1 MIGRVRGWRRGWHE
15 RSKLQR
21 IDLYTR
27 VTLCS
32 MVWLFLL
39 TWGFLPLGTVFDRGA
54 WAVAIAATLFTVNVA
69 QCVLSNVNVR
79 PAFDHYRGAEPFPRR
94 RLRLPAV
101 LMVVLTGLV
110 IALMAVDGL
119 DAPALPV
126 LAMDV
131 PIAFGIPYALLVPA
145 RTFLLHAAA
154 YIAGFVALLAAFGGT
169 GTPLLATALT
179 IALAAVLVISSV
191 RPSGWSLSVMWQ
203 AEEARDMQAR
213 LAVAEERLRF
223 GRDMHDV
230 LGRNLSVIALKS
242 ELAVELAQRGNPA
255 AVDQMVEVQ
264 RIARASQQE
273 VRDVVRGYRE
283 ADLPTE
289 LMGARGVLQAAGISV
304 TVEGADGPAGIG
316 APVAVQAALG
326 WVVRETATNVLR
338 HGDPR
343 HCSIRLTRTRDAVV
357 LEVEND
363 GAGATD
369 PLGGADGRDDGGG
382 SGLAGLRERLGALG
396 GTLTA
401 GPVGDDLDLFRV
413 TATVPLTASGRGS
426 GGREVWGAGGGLGSG
441 GGPDP
446 GERTAPGGRTASGGL
461 DAPDSGGRTGSGG
474 RDPSTPAPDGQ
485 PGSGGSSAPG
495 GPPASGERTDPGG
508 RTASGGRPAPSPP
521 SPDPSALPEER

>member
-1 MIGRVRGWRRGWHE
+1 MKELRGVIGRVRGWRRGWHE

-27 VTLCS
+27 VTLYS
-32 MVWLFLL
+32 V
-39 TWGFLPLGTVFDRGA
+39 TWFFAVSWGLLPLGDALDNGSV
-54 WAVAIAATLFTVNVA
+54 AVALAAAFLVA
-69 QCVLSNVNVR
+69 NITQSVLSNRNLSA
-79 PAFDHYRGAEPFPRR
+79 AFDHYRGAGPFPPG
-94 RLRLPAV
+94 RLRLPVALQVVMTGV
-101 LMVVLTGLV
+101 LVALASVNGVKDQGLV
-110 IALMAVDGL
+110 LLVL
-119 DAPALPV
+119 DLPV
-126 LAMDV
+126 
-131 PIAFGIPYALLVPA
+131 AFAIPYVLLIPVRRFLGLSAVYAALV
-145 RTFLLHAAA
+145 
-154 YIAGFVALLAAFGGT
+154 VALLAAVGVPGGALIGAT
-169 GTPLLATALT
+169 SSLVVVTLL
-179 IALAAVLVISSV
+179 VLVST
-191 RPSGWSLSVMWQ
+191 RPSVWSLSVMWQ

-242 ELAVELAQRGNPA
+242 ELAVELAQRGNAA

-289 LMGARGVLQAAGISV
+289 LMGARGVLQAAGITV

-316 APVAVQAALG
+316 APAAVQAALG

-343 HCSIRLTRTRDAVV
+343 HCWIRLARTRDAVV

-369 PLGGADGRDDGGG
+369 PLGGPDDGGG

-396 GTLTA
+396 GTLSA
-401 GPVGDDLDLFRV
+401 GAAGEDLFRV
-413 TATVPLTASGRGS
+413 TATVPLTAPRPASS
-426 GGREVWGAGGGLGSG
+426 A
-441 GGPDP
+441 
-446 GERTAPGGRTASGGL
+446 APSFSS
-461 DAPDSGGRTGSGG
+461 PSS
-474 RDPSTPAPDGQ
+474 PSTPASPDTA
-485 PGSGGSSAPG
+485 SAP
-495 GPPASGERTDPGG
+495 
-508 RTASGGRPAPSPP
+508 
-521 SPDPSALPEER
+521 PEER

>member
-1 MIGRVRGWRRGWHE
+1 MKGLRGVIGRVRGWRRGWHE

-27 VTLCS
+27 VTLCA

-39 TWGFLPLGTVFDRGA
+39 TWGFLPLGTIFGRGS
-54 WAVAIAATLFTVNVA
+54 WALAIGATLLTVNVA
-69 QCVLSNVNVR
+69 QSLLSTFNVR
-79 PAFDHYRGAEPFPRR
+79 PAFDHYRGAAPFPRR

-101 LMVVLTGLV
+101 LLVVLSGLL
-110 IALMAVDGL
+110 IALMAGNGL
-119 DAPALPV
+119 DDRALPV
-126 LAMDV
+126 MAMDV

-145 RTFLLHAAA
+145 RKFLLHAAA
-154 YIAGFVALLAAFGGT
+154 YIAAFVGLLAAFGGT

-179 IALAAVLVISSV
+179 MALGLLLVIISV

-304 TVEGADGPAGIG
+304 TAEGADGPAGIG
-316 APVAVQAALG
+316 APAAVQAALG
-326 WVVRETATNVLR
+326 WVVREAATNVLR

-343 HCSIRLTRTRDAVV
+343 HCSIRLARTRDAVV

-363 GAGATD
+363 GAGAAD
-369 PLGGADGRDDGGG
+369 PLGGGGDGGG

-396 GTLTA
+396 GSLTA
-401 GPVGDDLDLFRV
+401 GPVGDDPDLFRV
-413 TATVPLTASGRGS
+413 TATVPLTAPGP
-426 GGREVWGAGGGLGSG
+426 GGRTDSDPGRRTASAGGERATGDERAAL
-441 GGPDP
+441 
-446 GERTAPGGRTASGGL
+446 GERTASGERA
-461 DAPDSGGRTGSGG
+461 AP
-474 RDPSTPAPDGQ
+474 
-485 PGSGGSSAPG
+485 SA
-495 GPPASGERTDPGG
+495 PPAS
-508 RTASGGRPAPSPP
+508 P

>member
-1 MIGRVRGWRRGWHE
+1 MKGLKGVIGRVRGWRRSWHE

-27 VTLCS
+27 VTLAS
-32 MVWLFLL
+32 ITWLFAVS
-39 TWGFLPLGTVFDRGA
+39 WGLLPLSEALDEG
-54 WAVAIAATLFTVNVA
+54 AVAIALGAAFLVA
-69 QCVLSNVNVR
+69 NIAQSVLSCRNLT
-79 PAFDHYRGAEPFPRR
+79 PAFDAYRGLAPFPPG
-94 RLRLPAV
+94 RLRLPAALQV
-101 LMVVLTGLV
+101 AMTGLV
-110 IALMAVDGL
+110 VALAAVGGVRDEGL
-119 DAPALPV
+119 VLLVLDLPV
-126 LAMDV
+126 
-131 PIAFGIPYALLVPA
+131 AFSIPYVLIVPV
-145 RTFLLHAAA
+145 RRFLLHAAA
-154 YIAGFVALLAAFGGT
+154 FSVAGTALLAAVGVPGGQVFGAVVSLAVVT
-169 GTPLLATALT
+169 LL
-179 IALAAVLVISSV
+179 VLVSA
-191 RPSGWSLSVMWQ
+191 RPSAWSLSVMWQ

-316 APVAVQAALG
+316 APAAVQGALG

-363 GAGATD
+363 GADAAG
-369 PLGGADGRDDGGG
+369 PLGGGGDGGG

-401 GPVGDDLDLFRV
+401 GPVGDDLFRV
-413 TATVPLTASGRGS
+413 TATVPLTASGRG
-426 GGREVWGAGGGLGSG
+426 AGGPTAPTRTGRA
-441 GGPDP
+441 P
-446 GERTAPGGRTASGGL
+446 GAPGGSLPSDGQPAS
-461 DAPDSGGRTGSGG
+461 PGSGEQPG
-474 RDPSTPAPDGQ
+474 PDDGPPPPSTPAP
-485 PGSGGSSAPG
+485 S
-495 GPPASGERTDPGG
+495 
-508 RTASGGRPAPSPP
+508 PAPA
-521 SPDPSALPEER
+521 ALPEER

>member
-27 VTLCS
+27 VTLYS
-32 MVWLFLL
+32 I
-39 TWGFLPLGTVFDRGA
+39 TWFFAVSWGLLPLGDALDNGSV
-54 WAVAIAATLFTVNVA
+54 AVALAAAFLVA
-69 QCVLSNVNVR
+69 NITQSVLSNRNLSA
-79 PAFDHYRGAEPFPRR
+79 AFDHYRGAGPFPPG
-94 RLRLPAV
+94 RLRLPVALQVVMTGVLVALAAV
-101 LMVVLTGLV
+101 NGVKDQGLV
-110 IALMAVDGL
+110 LLVL
-119 DAPALPV
+119 DLPV
-126 LAMDV
+126 
-131 PIAFGIPYALLVPA
+131 AFAIPYVLLVPVRRYLGLGA
-145 RTFLLHAAA
+145 VYAALV
-154 YIAGFVALLAAFGGT
+154 VALLAAVGVPGASLFGAASSLVIVT
-169 GTPLLATALT
+169 LL
-179 IALAAVLVISSV
+179 VLVST
-191 RPSGWSLSVMWQ
+191 RPSIWSLSVMWQ

-242 ELAVELAQRGNPA
+242 ELAVELAQRGNAA

-289 LMGARGVLQAAGISV
+289 LMGARGVLQAAGITV

-316 APVAVQAALG
+316 APAAVQAALG

-343 HCSIRLTRTRDAVV
+343 HCWIRLARTRDAVV

-369 PLGGADGRDDGGG
+369 PLGGPDDGGG

-396 GTLTA
+396 GTLSA
-401 GPVGDDLDLFRV
+401 GPAGEGLFRV
-413 TATVPLTASGRGS
+413 TATVPLTAPRPTPSAS
-426 GGREVWGAGGGLGSG
+426 SSLST
-441 GGPDP
+441 PS
-446 GERTAPGGRTASGGL
+446 APS
-461 DAPDSGGRTGSGG
+461 S
-474 RDPSTPAPDGQ
+474 PSTP
-485 PGSGGSSAPG
+485 SAPSS
-495 GPPASGERTDPGG
+495 PSTPSAPSSPD
-508 RTASGGRPAPSPP
+508 TASAP
-521 SPDPSALPEER
+521 PEER

>member
-27 VTLCS
+27 VTLYS
-32 MVWLFLL
+32 I
-39 TWGFLPLGTVFDRGA
+39 TWFFAVSWGLLPLGDALDNGSV
-54 WAVAIAATLFTVNVA
+54 AVALAAAFLVA
-69 QCVLSNVNVR
+69 NITQSVLSNRNLSA
-79 PAFDHYRGAEPFPRR
+79 AFDHYRGAGPFPPG
-94 RLRLPAV
+94 RLRLPVALQVVMTGVLVALAAV
-101 LMVVLTGLV
+101 NGVKDQGLV
-110 IALMAVDGL
+110 LLVL
-119 DAPALPV
+119 DLPV
-126 LAMDV
+126 
-131 PIAFGIPYALLVPA
+131 AFAIPYVLLVPVRRYLGLGA
-145 RTFLLHAAA
+145 VYAALV
-154 YIAGFVALLAAFGGT
+154 VALLAAVGVPGASLIGAASSLVVVT
-169 GTPLLATALT
+169 LL
-179 IALAAVLVISSV
+179 VLVST
-191 RPSGWSLSVMWQ
+191 RPSIWSLSVMWQ

-242 ELAVELAQRGNPA
+242 ELAVELAQRGNAA

-289 LMGARGVLQAAGISV
+289 LMGARGVLQAAGITV

-316 APVAVQAALG
+316 APAAVQAALG

-343 HCSIRLTRTRDAVV
+343 HCWIRLARTRDAVV

-369 PLGGADGRDDGGG
+369 PLGGPDDGGG

-396 GTLTA
+396 GTLSA
-401 GPVGDDLDLFRV
+401 GPAGEDLFRV
-413 TATVPLTASGRGS
+413 TATVPLTAPRPTPSAS
-426 GGREVWGAGGGLGSG
+426 
-441 GGPDP
+441 
-446 GERTAPGGRTASGGL
+446 TAAPSSLSTPSSPSAS
-461 DAPDSGGRTGSGG
+461 S
-474 RDPSTPAPDGQ
+474 PSTPSVPSSPDTA
-485 PGSGGSSAPG
+485 SAP
-495 GPPASGERTDPGG
+495 
-508 RTASGGRPAPSPP
+508 
-521 SPDPSALPEER
+521 PEER

>member
-27 VTLCS
+27 VTLYS
-32 MVWLFLL
+32 I
-39 TWGFLPLGTVFDRGA
+39 TWFFAVSWGLLPLGDALDNGSV
-54 WAVAIAATLFTVNVA
+54 AVALAAAFLVA
-69 QCVLSNVNVR
+69 NITQSVLSNRNLSA
-79 PAFDHYRGAEPFPRR
+79 AFDHYRGAGPFPPG
-94 RLRLPAV
+94 RLRLPVALQVVMTGVLVALTAV
-101 LMVVLTGLV
+101 NGVKDQGLV
-110 IALMAVDGL
+110 LLVL
-119 DAPALPV
+119 DLPV
-126 LAMDV
+126 
-131 PIAFGIPYALLVPA
+131 AFAIPYVLLVPVRRYLGLGA
-145 RTFLLHAAA
+145 VYAALV
-154 YIAGFVALLAAFGGT
+154 VALLAAVGVPGASLIGAASSLVVVT
-169 GTPLLATALT
+169 LL
-179 IALAAVLVISSV
+179 VLVST
-191 RPSGWSLSVMWQ
+191 RPSIWSLSVMWQ

-242 ELAVELAQRGNPA
+242 ELAVELAQRGNAA

-289 LMGARGVLQAAGISV
+289 LMGARGVLQAAGITV

-316 APVAVQAALG
+316 APAAVQAALG

-343 HCSIRLTRTRDAVV
+343 HCWIRLARTRDAVV

-369 PLGGADGRDDGGG
+369 PLGGPDDGGG

-396 GTLTA
+396 GTLSA
-401 GPVGDDLDLFRV
+401 GPAGEDLFRV
-413 TATVPLTASGRGS
+413 TATVPLTAPRPTPSAS
-426 GGREVWGAGGGLGSG
+426 SSLST
-441 GGPDP
+441 PS
-446 GERTAPGGRTASGGL
+446 APS
-461 DAPDSGGRTGSGG
+461 S
-474 RDPSTPAPDGQ
+474 PSTPSTPSSPDTA
-485 PGSGGSSAPG
+485 SAP
-495 GPPASGERTDPGG
+495 
-508 RTASGGRPAPSPP
+508 
-521 SPDPSALPEER
+521 PEER

>member
-27 VTLCS
+27 VTLYS
-32 MVWLFLL
+32 I
-39 TWGFLPLGTVFDRGA
+39 TWFFAVSWGLLPLGDALDNGSV
-54 WAVAIAATLFTVNVA
+54 AVALAAAFLVA
-69 QCVLSNVNVR
+69 NITQSVLSNRNLSA
-79 PAFDHYRGAEPFPRR
+79 AFDHYRGAGPFPPG
-94 RLRLPAV
+94 RLRLPVALQVVMTGVLVALAAV
-101 LMVVLTGLV
+101 NGVKDQGLV
-110 IALMAVDGL
+110 LLVL
-119 DAPALPV
+119 DLPV
-126 LAMDV
+126 
-131 PIAFGIPYALLVPA
+131 AFAIPYVLLVPVRRYLGLGA
-145 RTFLLHAAA
+145 VYAALV
-154 YIAGFVALLAAFGGT
+154 VALLAAVGVPGASLIGAASSLVVVT
-169 GTPLLATALT
+169 LL
-179 IALAAVLVISSV
+179 VLVST
-191 RPSGWSLSVMWQ
+191 RPSIWSLSVMWQ

-242 ELAVELAQRGNPA
+242 ELAVELAQRGNAA

-289 LMGARGVLQAAGISV
+289 LMGARGVLQAAGITV

-316 APVAVQAALG
+316 APAAVQAALG

-343 HCSIRLTRTRDAVV
+343 HCWIRLTRTRDAVV

-369 PLGGADGRDDGGG
+369 PLGGPDDGGG
-382 SGLAGLRERLGALG
+382 SGLGGLRERLGALG
-396 GTLTA
+396 GTLGA
-401 GPVGDDLDLFRV
+401 GPAGEDLFRV
-413 TATVPLTASGRGS
+413 TATVPLTAPRPTPSAS
-426 GGREVWGAGGGLGSG
+426 TAAPSSLSTPSSPSASSPSAPSS
-441 GGPDP
+441 PD
-446 GERTAPGGRTASGGL
+446 TAS
-461 DAPDSGGRTGSGG
+461 AP
-474 RDPSTPAPDGQ
+474 
-485 PGSGGSSAPG
+485 
-495 GPPASGERTDPGG
+495 
-508 RTASGGRPAPSPP
+508 
-521 SPDPSALPEER
+521 PEER

>member
-1 MIGRVRGWRRGWHE
+1 MKGLRGVIGRVRGWRRGWHE

-27 VTLCS
+27 ATLCS

-39 TWGFLPLGTVFDRGA
+39 TWGFLPLGTVLDRGA
-54 WAVAIAATLFTVNVA
+54 WPVAIGAALFAVNVA
-69 QCVLSNVNVR
+69 QSVLSTVNVR
-79 PAFDHYRGAEPFPRR
+79 PAFDHYRGAEPFARR

-101 LMVVLTGLV
+101 LLVALSGLL
-110 IALMAVDGL
+110 IALVAVDGL
-119 DAPALPV
+119 DDRALPV

-131 PIAFGIPYALLVPA
+131 PVAFAIPYALLVPA
-145 RTFLLHAAA
+145 RRFLLHAAA
-154 YIAGFVALLAAFGGT
+154 YIAAFVALLAAFGQA
-169 GTPLLATALT
+169 GTPLLGTALT
-179 IALAAVLVISSV
+179 MALAAVLVLGSV

-230 LGRNLSVIALKS
+230 LGRNLAVIALKS

-316 APVAVQAALG
+316 APAAVQAALG

-343 HCSIRLTRTRDAVV
+343 HCSIRLARTRDAVV

-363 GAGATD
+363 GAGTTD
-369 PLGGADGRDDGGG
+369 PLDGGGDSGG

-401 GPVGDDLDLFRV
+401 GPAGDDLFRV
-413 TATVPLTASGRGS
+413 TATVPLTASGPAP
-426 GGREVWGAGGGLGSG
+426 GGPTTPAGPTAPGEHPAPGGNTAAGGNTNPGGS
-441 GGPDP
+441 
-446 GERTAPGGRTASGGL
+446 TAPGGSTTSGG
-461 DAPDSGGRTGSGG
+461 TT
-474 RDPSTPAPDGQ
+474 TP
-485 PGSGGSSAPG
+485 GGSTAPASAGRAAPSAP
-495 GPPASGERTDPGG
+495 S
-508 RTASGGRPAPSPP
+508 PAPS
-521 SPDPSALPEER
+521 DLPEEQR

>member
-1 MIGRVRGWRRGWHE
+1 MKGLRGVIGRVRGWRRGWHE

-27 VTLCS
+27 ATLCS
-32 MVWLFLL
+32 LVWLFLL
-39 TWGFLPLGTVFDRGA
+39 TWGFLPLGTALDRGA
-54 WAVAIAATLFTVNVA
+54 WAVAIGAALFAVNVA
-69 QCVLSNVNVR
+69 QSVLSTVNVR

-101 LMVVLTGLV
+101 LLVALSGLL
-110 IALMAVDGL
+110 IALVAVDGL
-119 DAPALPV
+119 DDRALPV

-131 PIAFGIPYALLVPA
+131 PVAFAIPYALLVPA
-145 RTFLLHAAA
+145 RRFLLHAAA
-154 YIAGFVALLAAFGGT
+154 YIAALVALLAAFGQA
-169 GTPLLATALT
+169 GTPLLGTALT
-179 IALAAVLVISSV
+179 MALAAVLVLGSV

-316 APVAVQAALG
+316 APAAVQAALG

-343 HCSIRLTRTRDAVV
+343 HCSIRLARTRDAVV

-363 GAGATD
+363 GAGTAD
-369 PLGGADGRDDGGG
+369 PLDGGGDNGGDGGG

-401 GPVGDDLDLFRV
+401 APAGDDLFRV
-413 TATVPLTASGRGS
+413 TATVPLTASGPAPGVPTTPAGPTAPGEHPAP
-426 GGREVWGAGGGLGSG
+426 GGNTTAGGTTTPSG
-441 GGPDP
+441 T
-446 GERTAPGGRTASGGL
+446 TAPGGSTTPSGTTAPSGSTT
-461 DAPDSGGRTGSGG
+461 PSG
-474 RDPSTPAPDGQ
+474 STA
-485 PGSGGSSAPG
+485 
-495 GPPASGERTDPGG
+495 PASAG
-508 RTASGGRPAPSPP
+508 RAAPSSPSPAPS
-521 SPDPSALPEER
+521 DLPEEQR

>member
-1 MIGRVRGWRRGWHE
+1 MKELRGVIGRVRGWRRGWHE

-27 VTLCS
+27 VTLYS
-32 MVWLFLL
+32 I
-39 TWGFLPLGTVFDRGA
+39 TWFFAVSWGLLPLGDALDNGSV
-54 WAVAIAATLFTVNVA
+54 AVALAAAFLVA
-69 QCVLSNVNVR
+69 NITQSVLSNRNLSA
-79 PAFDHYRGAEPFPRR
+79 AFDHYRGAGPFPPG
-94 RLRLPAV
+94 RLRLPVALQVVMTGVLVALAAV
-101 LMVVLTGLV
+101 NGVKDQGLV
-110 IALMAVDGL
+110 LLVL
-119 DAPALPV
+119 DLPV
-126 LAMDV
+126 
-131 PIAFGIPYALLVPA
+131 AFAIPYVLLVPVRRYLGLGA
-145 RTFLLHAAA
+145 VYAALV
-154 YIAGFVALLAAFGGT
+154 VALLAAVGVPGASLIGAASSLVVVT
-169 GTPLLATALT
+169 LL
-179 IALAAVLVISSV
+179 VLVST
-191 RPSGWSLSVMWQ
+191 RPSIWSLSVMWQ

-242 ELAVELAQRGNPA
+242 ELAVELAQRGNAA

-289 LMGARGVLQAAGISV
+289 LMGARGVLQAAGITV

-316 APVAVQAALG
+316 APAAVQAALG

-343 HCSIRLTRTRDAVV
+343 HCWIRLARTRDAVV

-369 PLGGADGRDDGGG
+369 PLGGPDDGGG

-396 GTLTA
+396 GTLGA
-401 GPVGDDLDLFRV
+401 GPAGEDLFRV
-413 TATVPLTASGRGS
+413 TATVPLTAPRPTPS
-426 GGREVWGAGGGLGSG
+426 
-441 GGPDP
+441 
-446 GERTAPGGRTASGGL
+446 ASSSL
-461 DAPDSGGRTGSGG
+461 STPSS
-474 RDPSTPAPDGQ
+474 PSTP
-485 PGSGGSSAPG
+485 SAPSS
-495 GPPASGERTDPGG
+495 PD
-508 RTASGGRPAPSPP
+508 TASAP
-521 SPDPSALPEER
+521 PEER

>member
-27 VTLCS
+27 VTLYS
-32 MVWLFLL
+32 I
-39 TWGFLPLGTVFDRGA
+39 TWFFAVSWGLLPLGDALDNGSV
-54 WAVAIAATLFTVNVA
+54 AVALAAAFLVA
-69 QCVLSNVNVR
+69 NITQSVLSNRNLSA
-79 PAFDHYRGAEPFPRR
+79 AFDHYRGAGPFPPG
-94 RLRLPAV
+94 RLRLPVALQVVMTGVLVALAAV
-101 LMVVLTGLV
+101 NGVKDQGLV
-110 IALMAVDGL
+110 LLVL
-119 DAPALPV
+119 DLPV
-126 LAMDV
+126 
-131 PIAFGIPYALLVPA
+131 AFAIPYVLLVPVRRYLGLGA
-145 RTFLLHAAA
+145 VYAALV
-154 YIAGFVALLAAFGGT
+154 VALLAAVGVPGASLIGAASSLVVVT
-169 GTPLLATALT
+169 LL
-179 IALAAVLVISSV
+179 VLVST
-191 RPSGWSLSVMWQ
+191 RPSIWSLSVMWQ

-242 ELAVELAQRGNPA
+242 ELAVELAQRGNAA

-289 LMGARGVLQAAGISV
+289 LMGARGVLQAAGITV

-316 APVAVQAALG
+316 APAAVQAALG

-343 HCSIRLTRTRDAVV
+343 HCWIRLARTRDAVV

-369 PLGGADGRDDGGG
+369 PLGGPDDGGG

-396 GTLTA
+396 GTLSA
-401 GPVGDDLDLFRV
+401 GPAGEDLFRV
-413 TATVPLTASGRGS
+413 TATVPLTAPRPTPSAS
-426 GGREVWGAGGGLGSG
+426 SSLS
-441 GGPDP
+441 PP
-446 GERTAPGGRTASGGL
+446 SAPS
-461 DAPDSGGRTGSGG
+461 S
-474 RDPSTPAPDGQ
+474 PSTP
-485 PGSGGSSAPG
+485 SAPSS
-495 GPPASGERTDPGG
+495 PD
-508 RTASGGRPAPSPP
+508 TASAP
-521 SPDPSALPEER
+521 PEER

>member
-27 VTLCS
+27 VTLYS
-32 MVWLFLL
+32 I
-39 TWGFLPLGTVFDRGA
+39 TWFFAVSWGLLPLGDALDNGSV
-54 WAVAIAATLFTVNVA
+54 AVALAAAFLVA
-69 QCVLSNVNVR
+69 NITQSVLSNRNLSA
-79 PAFDHYRGAEPFPRR
+79 AFDHYRGAGPFPPG
-94 RLRLPAV
+94 RLRLPVALQVVMTGVLVALAAV
-101 LMVVLTGLV
+101 NGVKDQGLV
-110 IALMAVDGL
+110 LLVL
-119 DAPALPV
+119 DLPV
-126 LAMDV
+126 
-131 PIAFGIPYALLVPA
+131 AFAIPYVLLVPVRRYLGLGA
-145 RTFLLHAAA
+145 VYAALV
-154 YIAGFVALLAAFGGT
+154 VALLAAVGVPGASLIGAASSLVVVT
-169 GTPLLATALT
+169 LL
-179 IALAAVLVISSV
+179 VLVST
-191 RPSGWSLSVMWQ
+191 RPSIWSLSVMWQ

-242 ELAVELAQRGNPA
+242 ELAVELAQRGNAA

-289 LMGARGVLQAAGISV
+289 LMGARGVLQAAGITV

-316 APVAVQAALG
+316 APAAVQAALG

-343 HCSIRLTRTRDAVV
+343 HCWIRLARTRDAVV

-369 PLGGADGRDDGGG
+369 PLGGPDDGGG

-396 GTLTA
+396 GTLSA
-401 GPVGDDLDLFRV
+401 GPAGEDLFRV
-413 TATVPLTASGRGS
+413 TATVPLTAPRPTPSAS
-426 GGREVWGAGGGLGSG
+426 
-441 GGPDP
+441 
-446 GERTAPGGRTASGGL
+446 TA
-461 DAPDSGGRTGSGG
+461 APSSLSTPSAPSS
-474 RDPSTPAPDGQ
+474 PSTP
-485 PGSGGSSAPG
+485 SAPSS
-495 GPPASGERTDPGG
+495 PD
-508 RTASGGRPAPSPP
+508 TASAP
-521 SPDPSALPEER
+521 PEER

>member
-27 VTLCS
+27 ATLYS
-32 MVWLFLL
+32 I
-39 TWGFLPLGTVFDRGA
+39 TWFFAVSWGLLPLGDALDNGSV
-54 WAVAIAATLFTVNVA
+54 AVALAATFLVA
-69 QCVLSNVNVR
+69 NITQSVLSNRNLSA
-79 PAFDHYRGAEPFPRR
+79 AFDHYRGAGPFPPG
-94 RLRLPAV
+94 RLRLPVALQVVMTGV
-101 LMVVLTGLV
+101 LVALASVNGVKDQGLV
-110 IALMAVDGL
+110 LLVL
-119 DAPALPV
+119 DLPV
-126 LAMDV
+126 
-131 PIAFGIPYALLVPA
+131 AFAIPYVLLVPV
-145 RTFLLHAAA
+145 RRFLGLGAVYAALV
-154 YIAGFVALLAAFGGT
+154 VALLAAVGVPGGALIGAT
-169 GTPLLATALT
+169 SSLVVVTLL
-179 IALAAVLVISSV
+179 VLVST
-191 RPSGWSLSVMWQ
+191 RPSIWSLSVMWQ

-242 ELAVELAQRGNPA
+242 ELAVELAQRGNAA

-289 LMGARGVLQAAGISV
+289 LMGARGVLQAAGITV

-316 APVAVQAALG
+316 APAAVQAALG

-343 HCSIRLTRTRDAVV
+343 HCWIRLARTRDAVV

-363 GAGATD
+363 GAGTTD
-369 PLGGADGRDDGGG
+369 PLGGPDDGGG

-396 GTLTA
+396 GTLSA
-401 GPVGDDLDLFRV
+401 GPAGEDLFRV
-413 TATVPLTASGRGS
+413 TATVPLTAPRPTPSAS
-426 GGREVWGAGGGLGSG
+426 T
-441 GGPDP
+441 
-446 GERTAPGGRTASGGL
+446 TA
-461 DAPDSGGRTGSGG
+461 
-474 RDPSTPAPDGQ
+474 PSTPSASSPSTPSSPDTA
-485 PGSGGSSAPG
+485 SAP
-495 GPPASGERTDPGG
+495 
-508 RTASGGRPAPSPP
+508 
-521 SPDPSALPEER
+521 PEER

>member
-15 RSKLQR
+15 RTKLQR

-27 VTLCS
+27 GTLA
-32 MVWLFLL
+32 VLPWVFLAS
-39 TWGFLPLGTVFDRGA
+39 WGLLPLLPVLGEGPVPAGL
-54 WAVAIAATLFTVNVA
+54 AVAFFAVNTA
-69 QCVLSNVNVR
+69 LCVLSNR
-79 PAFDHYRGAEPFPRR
+79 HLGAAFAHHRGAETFPVR
-94 RLRLPAV
+94 RLRLPAA
-101 LMVVLTGLV
+101 LLALLTGLV
-110 IALMAVDGL
+110 VALVATADL
-119 DAPALPV
+119 KDAAL
-126 LAMDV
+126 
-131 PIAFGIPYALLVPA
+131 ALLVLDVPLA
-145 RTFLLHAAA
+145 FAIPYVLLVPVRTYLVHSAVYAAVL
-154 YIAGFVALLAAFGGT
+154 VALLAAVGVPAGLLFG
-169 GTPLLATALT
+169 
-179 IALAAVLVISSV
+179 AVLSMLVAILLVLSSV
-191 RPSGWSLSVMWQ
+191 RPSAWSMSVMWQ

-242 ELAVELAQRGNPA
+242 ELAVELAQRGNAA

-316 APVAVQAALG
+316 APAAVQAALG

-338 HGDPR
+338 HGDPT
-343 HCSIRLTRTRDAVV
+343 HCSIRLARTRDAVV

-363 GAGATD
+363 GAGAAD
-369 PLGGADGRDDGGG
+369 PPGGGDGGG

-401 GPVGDDLDLFRV
+401 GPAGDDLFRV
-413 TATVPLTASGRGS
+413 TATVPLTASRPDPAGRAASASDPDGRAPSAPDPDGRGTS
-426 GGREVWGAGGGLGSG
+426 A
-441 GGPDP
+441 P
-446 GERTAPGGRTASGGL
+446 APGFR
-461 DAPDSGGRTGSGG
+461 
-474 RDPSTPAPDGQ
+474 PSP
-485 PGSGGSSAPG
+485 GGS
-495 GPPASGERTDPGG
+495 PAS
-508 RTASGGRPAPSPP
+508 SPP

>member
-27 VTLCS
+27 VTLYS
-32 MVWLFLL
+32 I
-39 TWGFLPLGTVFDRGA
+39 TWFFAVSWGLLPLGDALDNGSA
-54 WAVAIAATLFTVNVA
+54 AVALAAAFLVA
-69 QCVLSNVNVR
+69 NITQSVLSNRNLSA
-79 PAFDHYRGAEPFPRR
+79 AFDHYRGAGPFPPG
-94 RLRLPAV
+94 RLRLPVALQVVMTGVLVALAAV
-101 LMVVLTGLV
+101 NGVKDQGLV
-110 IALMAVDGL
+110 LLVL
-119 DAPALPV
+119 DLPV
-126 LAMDV
+126 
-131 PIAFGIPYALLVPA
+131 AFAIPYVLLVPVRRYLGLGA
-145 RTFLLHAAA
+145 VYAALV
-154 YIAGFVALLAAFGGT
+154 VALLAAVGVPGASLIGAASSLVVVT
-169 GTPLLATALT
+169 LL
-179 IALAAVLVISSV
+179 VLVST
-191 RPSGWSLSVMWQ
+191 RPSIWSLSVMWQ

-242 ELAVELAQRGNPA
+242 ELAVELAQRGNAA

-289 LMGARGVLQAAGISV
+289 LMGARGVLQAAGITV

-316 APVAVQAALG
+316 APAAVQAALG

-343 HCSIRLTRTRDAVV
+343 HCWIRLARTRDAVV

-369 PLGGADGRDDGGG
+369 PLGGPDDGGG

-396 GTLTA
+396 GTLSA
-401 GPVGDDLDLFRV
+401 GPAGEDLFRV
-413 TATVPLTASGRGS
+413 TATVPLTAPRPTPSAS
-426 GGREVWGAGGGLGSG
+426 
-441 GGPDP
+441 
-446 GERTAPGGRTASGGL
+446 TAAS
-461 DAPDSGGRTGSGG
+461 S
-474 RDPSTPAPDGQ
+474 PSTPSSPSASSPST
-485 PGSGGSSAPG
+485 PSAPSS
-495 GPPASGERTDPGG
+495 PD
-508 RTASGGRPAPSPP
+508 TASAP
-521 SPDPSALPEER
+521 PEER

>member
-1 MIGRVRGWRRGWHE
+1 MFGRVRGWRRGWHE
-15 RSKLQR
+15 RTKLQR

-27 VTLCS
+27 GTLAGLPW
-32 MVWLFLL
+32 VFLVS
-39 TWGFLPLGTVFDRGA
+39 WGLLPLLPVLGEGPARAGL
-54 WAVAIAATLFTVNVA
+54 AVAFFAVNTA
-69 QCVLSNVNVR
+69 LCVLSNR
-79 PAFDHYRGAEPFPRR
+79 DLGAAFAHHRGTEPFPMG
-94 RLRLPAV
+94 RLRLPAA
-101 LMVVLTGLV
+101 LLALLTGLMV
-110 IALMAVDGL
+110 ALAATADLKDAGL
-119 DAPALPV
+119 
-126 LAMDV
+126 
-131 PIAFGIPYALLVPA
+131 ALLVLDMPLA
-145 RTFLLHAAA
+145 FAIPYVLLVPVRTYLVHS
-154 YIAGFVALLAAFGGT
+154 AGYAVVLVALLAAVGVPAGLLFG
-169 GTPLLATALT
+169 
-179 IALAAVLVISSV
+179 AVLSMLVAILLVLSSV
-191 RPSGWSLSVMWQ
+191 RPSAWSMSVMWQ

-316 APVAVQAALG
+316 APAAVQAALG

-363 GAGATD
+363 GAGAAD
-369 PLGGADGRDDGGG
+369 PLGGGGDGGG
-382 SGLAGLRERLGALG
+382 SGLAGLSERLGALG
-396 GTLTA
+396 GSLTA
-401 GPVGDDLDLFRV
+401 GPVGDDPDLFRV
-413 TATVPLTASGRGS
+413 TATVPLTASG
-426 GGREVWGAGGGLGSG
+426 
-441 GGPDP
+441 
-446 GERTAPGGRTASGGL
+446 PGGRTAS
-461 DAPDSGGRTGSGG
+461 
-474 RDPSTPAPDGQ
+474 
-485 PGSGGSSAPG
+485 
-495 GPPASGERTDPGG
+495 DPGG
-508 RTASGGRPAPSPP
+508 RTASAGGGHATGDECAAGDERATGDEHAALGERTASGERATPSAPPASP